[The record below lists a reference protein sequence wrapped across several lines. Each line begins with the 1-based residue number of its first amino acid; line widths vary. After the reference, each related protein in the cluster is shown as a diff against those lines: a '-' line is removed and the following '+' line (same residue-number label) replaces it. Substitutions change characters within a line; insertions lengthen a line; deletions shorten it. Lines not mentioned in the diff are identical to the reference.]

1 MDDEEYREGTLIGY
15 IIAAVPIDG
24 LIQIPL
30 TVLTCFVLSHYE
42 LHTPNSILWWLG
54 MVIFYTSLNYWH
66 SIAAGRILI
75 GHWAMVLLPLI
86 AIGIEKLL

>member
-1 MDDEEYREGTLIGY
+1 MDDEEYQEGTLTGY
-15 IIAAVPIDG
+15 IIAAVIIDG

-42 LHTPNSILWWLG
+42 LHVPNSILWWLG
-54 MVIFYTSLNYWH
+54 MVIFYASLNYWH
-66 SIAAGRILI
+66 PVAAGRILI
-75 GHWAMVLLPLI
+75 GHWVLGAIPLI